1 LEPLTAG
8 GGIRLGF
15 AFSSTIPGHVLREGF
30 RVEGAGVERLTVIE
44 LLRLGALTVVPLG
57 ILSVVA
63 LGIVLERLWR
73 YRGLSA
79 RTRELTRKVVASLS
93 QRDVSAAAATCEATK
108 TPMSACF
115 QEALRWRNVALEDLD
130 RILATSRAE
139 AVAELRRGLW
149 VLGTIGSLAPFI
161 GLFGTVVGIMRAF
174 QDMAVEG
181 VGGFE
186 VVAAGISE
194 ALVATAVGLLVAI
207 VALAFYNWLQV
218 RVGDIAGVFHRS
230 SDRFVQALLYVEATG
245 GTAPPSSG
253 GSAPR
258 EVRGGNLQPA

>member
-1 LEPLTAG
+1 M
-8 GGIRLGF
+8 
-15 AFSSTIPGHVLREGF
+15 
-30 RVEGAGVERLTVIE
+30 EGAGVERMTILE

-57 ILSVVA
+57 IMSVVA
-63 LGIVLERLWR
+63 LGIVIERLWR
-73 YRGLSA
+73 YRGLA
-79 RTRELTRKVVASLS
+79 KKTRDLTRRVVESLS
-93 QRDVSAAAATCEATK
+93 QRDISAAAATCQATK
-108 TPMSACF
+108 TPMSDVF

-139 AVAELRRGLW
+139 TIAELRRGLW
-149 VLGTIGSLAPFI
+149 ILGTVGSLAPFI
-161 GLFGTVVGIMRAF
+161 GLFGTVIGIMRAF

-207 VALAFYNWLQV
+207 IALAFFNWLQV
-218 RVGDIAGVFHRS
+218 RVGEIAGVFHRS

-245 GTAPPSSG
+245 S
-253 GSAPR
+253 GSAPPAAGAAQ
-258 EVRGGNLQPA
+258 EVPGGDLQPA

>member
-1 LEPLTAG
+1 M
-8 GGIRLGF
+8 
-15 AFSSTIPGHVLREGF
+15 
-30 RVEGAGVERLTVIE
+30 EGAGVERMTIIE

-57 ILSVVA
+57 ILSIMA
-63 LGIVLERLWR
+63 LGIVIERFWR
-73 YRGLSA
+73 YRGLA
-79 RTRELTRKVVASLS
+79 KTTRELTRKVVESLS
-93 QRDVSAAAATCEATK
+93 QRDVSAALATCQATK
-108 TPMSACF
+108 TPMSDVF

-130 RILATSRAE
+130 RILATARAE
-139 AVAELRRGLW
+139 NLAELRRGLW
-149 VLGTIGSLAPFI
+149 FLGTVGSLAPFI
-161 GLFGTVVGIMRAF
+161 GLLGTVVGIMRAF

-218 RVGDIAGVFHRS
+218 RVGGIAGVFQRS

-245 GTAPPSSG
+245 GGAPPPAG
-253 GSAPR
+253 GSQGVPD
-258 EVRGGNLQPA
+258 GNLQPA

>member
-1 LEPLTAG
+1 
-8 GGIRLGF
+8 
-15 AFSSTIPGHVLREGF
+15 
-30 RVEGAGVERLTVIE
+30 VEGAGVERLTIIE

-57 ILSVVA
+57 ILSVWG
-63 LGIVLERLWR
+63 LGILLERLWR
-73 YRGLSA
+73 YRGLA
-79 RTRELTRKVVASLS
+79 KKTRELTRKVVGALA
-93 QRDVSAAAATCEATK
+93 QRDISAAVATCESIK
-108 TPMSACF
+108 TPMSDVF

-161 GLFGTVVGIMRAF
+161 GLFGTVIGIMRAF

-207 VALAFYNWLQV
+207 VALAFFNWLQV
-218 RVGDIAGVFHRS
+218 RVGGIAGVFQRS
-230 SDRFVQALLYVEATG
+230 SDRLVQALLYVEATG
-245 GTAPPSSG
+245 GGAPPASG
-253 GSAPR
+253 DSTPQG
-258 EVRGGNLQPA
+258 VQGGDFQPA